1 MSFPKVEE
9 ARKLSDQ
16 ELSEK
21 ILDLKKNLANLRL
34 LQATGRLEKPHEFR
48 HTKHQLA
55 QLLTVEHERKH
66 QAEKEV
72 IASETPADASAVAT
86 TEEE

>member
-9 ARKLSDQ
+9 VRKLNDQ

-55 QLLTVEHERKH
+55 QLLTVEHERKL
-66 QAEKEV
+66 QTETPAS
-72 IASETPADASAVAT
+72 ASETPAESTEAAA